1 MEYFTKEG
9 MIKFVAFQLL
19 DNPPDGE
26 LEQHMVDDDSVWGS
40 TSYIWCNNSALF
52 VQ

>member
-1 MEYFTKEG
+1 

-26 LEQHMVDDDSVWGS
+26 LEQNEIQDDSV
-40 TSYIWCNNSALF
+40 
-52 VQ
+52 